1 MAHSVFSAVKT
12 SLRVMT
18 SKAFDGARVPTA
30 GRSSESSCWFSKE
43 SSSLL
48 IAATLV
54 LSVLLPCAHAQSAS
68 ANEAAPVNSSSV
80 KTTSVNTTSVNNPSA
95 NASAEGAERP
105 RVPNP
110 KDPFESFNRSVTTFN
125 DRVDQALLQPV
136 ARAYVKVT
144 PDLLQTGVKNFFGNL
159 ADVWSTVNNA
169 LQLKPQETVE
179 SLARVGVNTILGVG
193 GVIDW
198 ASKMGID
205 RHTEDFGQTL
215 GHWGVGSGPYL
226 VLPLLGPSTLRD
238 TVSLTMDFNGSP
250 TRRVKPVSARYE
262 LLGLNLVSKRAQYL
276 GLGDELNDLALDRYS
291 FLRDVYLQKR
301 LSDVW
306 DGNPPEDTEE
316 SGQEPQ
322 GDPTQPVSPAPL
334 ESSSQAPAAP

>member
-1 MAHSVFSAVKT
+1 MVAMMSNSLDVKKIPNSKVSRPAQRCWSGLTSWWGPVGGREVGGFIFSVMLAFT
-12 SLRVMT
+12 S
-18 SKAFDGARVPTA
+18 SWAQ
-30 GRSSESSCWFSKE
+30 
-43 SSSLL
+43 
-48 IAATLV
+48 
-54 LSVLLPCAHAQSAS
+54 AQSAPVQ
-68 ANEAAPVNSSSV
+68 AVAPVA
-80 KTTSVNTTSVNNPSA
+80 KP
-95 NASAEGAERP
+95 AEVAPDHP

-110 KDPFESFNRSVTTFN
+110 KDPFESFNRVVNGFN
-125 DRVDQALLQPV
+125 DQVDQALLQPV
-136 ARAYVKVT
+136 ARTYVKIT
-144 PDLLQTGVKNFFGNL
+144 PSLVQTGVKNFFGNL
-159 ADVWSTVNNA
+159 ADVWSSVNNA

-205 RHTEDFGQTL
+205 RHSEDFGQTL

-238 TVSLTMDFNGSP
+238 TLSLTVDFNGSP
-250 TRRVKPVSARYE
+250 TRRVSPVAARYE
-262 LLGLNLVSKRAQYL
+262 LVGLNLVSKRAQYL

-306 DGNPPEDTEE
+306 DGNPPEE
-316 SGQEPQ
+316 SEDADRAEGEQRGGP
-322 GDPTQPVSPAPL
+322 GDQNTAPTPPPMASPMASPIAP
-334 ESSSQAPAAP
+334 

>member
-1 MAHSVFSAVKT
+1 MKASF
-12 SLRVMT
+12 VMT
-18 SKAFDGARVPTA
+18 MFATDTGPSSILWPAQNDPLHQSREPSKRPGLWAQAVGQACA
-30 GRSSESSCWFSKE
+30 GLKLIAI
-43 SSSLL
+43 SLL
-48 IAATLV
+48 M
-54 LSVLLPCAHAQSAS
+54 LLGSPLQAQTPEPDPAMSAS
-68 ANEAAPVNSSSV
+68 ANASTSAP
-80 KTTSVNTTSVNNPSA
+80 PSA
-95 NASAEGAERP
+95 PERA

-110 KDPFESFNRSVTTFN
+110 KDPFESFNRAVSGFN
-125 DRVDQALLQPV
+125 DRVDEALLQPV
-136 ARAYVKVT
+136 ARTYVKVT
-144 PDLLQTGVKNFFGNL
+144 PELVQTGVKNFFGNL
-159 ADVWSTVNNA
+159 SDIWSTVNNA

-226 VLPLLGPSTLRD
+226 VLPFMGPSTLRD
-238 TVSLTMDFNGSP
+238 TLSLTMDFNGSP
-250 TRRVKPVSARYE
+250 TRRVKPVAARYE

-306 DGNPPEDTEE
+306 DGNPPEDKEE
-316 SGQEPQ
+316 GDTQGQPGALAPEVEVFPAQ
-322 GDPTQPVSPAPL
+322 AALSLDTPAIDPSP
-334 ESSSQAPAAP
+334 

>member
-1 MAHSVFSAVKT
+1 MTMIAIDTGPRS
-12 SLRVMT
+12 SLRPAQDDPVDQCCEST
-18 SKAFDGARVPTA
+18 KPPGLWGQTLSKACTGLTLMALPILMLLGA
-30 GRSSESSCWFSKE
+30 E
-43 SSSLL
+43 L
-48 IAATLV
+48 
-54 LSVLLPCAHAQSAS
+54 HAQ
-68 ANEAAPVNSSSV
+68 
-80 KTTSVNTTSVNNPSA
+80 TTQLDPALSA
-95 NASAEGAERP
+95 NAFAAPSAPERA

-110 KDPFESFNRSVTTFN
+110 KDPFESFNRSVSGFN
-125 DRVDQALLQPV
+125 DRVDEALLQPV
-136 ARAYVKVT
+136 ARTYVKVT
-144 PDLLQTGVKNFFGNL
+144 PELVQTGVKNFFGNL
-159 ADVWSTVNNA
+159 SDIWSTVNNA

-226 VLPLLGPSTLRD
+226 VLPLMGPSTLRD
-238 TVSLTMDFNGSP
+238 TLSLTMDFNGSP
-250 TRRVKPVSARYE
+250 TRRVKPVAARYE

-306 DGNPPEDTEE
+306 DGNPPEDSEE
-316 SGQEPQ
+316 GDTQGQPGALAPDVEGLPAQ
-322 GDPTQPVSPAPL
+322 AARALDPSTGEKSP
-334 ESSSQAPAAP
+334 

>member
-1 MAHSVFSAVKT
+1 MAHLVFPAVKT
-12 SLRVMT
+12 SLLGMT
-18 SKAFDGARVPTA
+18 FKAFDGAKVSTT
-30 GRSSESSCWFSKE
+30 GRLSESPYCSPKAFL
-43 SSSLL
+43 SLL
-48 IAATLV
+48 ITATLA
-54 LSVLLPCAHAQSAS
+54 LSVLLPCAHAQSAP
-68 ANEAAPVNSSSV
+68 ANS
-80 KTTSVNTTSVNNPSA
+80 T
-95 NASAEGAERP
+95 ERSP
-105 RVPNP
+105 VPNP

-136 ARAYVKVT
+136 ARTYVKVT
-144 PDLLQTGVKNFFGNL
+144 PDILQTGVKNFFGNL

-238 TVSLTMDFNGSP
+238 TVSLTMDFNGNP
-250 TRRVKPVSARYE
+250 THRVKPASARYE
-262 LLGLNLVSKRAQYL
+262 LMGLNLVSKRAQYL

-316 SGQEPQ
+316 SGQDPQ

-334 ESSSQAPAAP
+334 ESTSPAPAAP

>member
-1 MAHSVFSAVKT
+1 MAHLVFPAVKT
-12 SLRVMT
+12 SLLGMT
-18 SKAFDGARVPTA
+18 FKAFDGAKVSTT
-30 GRSSESSCWFSKE
+30 GRLSESPYCSPKAFL
-43 SSSLL
+43 SLL
-48 IAATLV
+48 ITATLA
-54 LSVLLPCAHAQSAS
+54 LSVLLPCAHAQSAP
-68 ANEAAPVNSSSV
+68 ANSTERSS
-80 KTTSVNTTSVNNPSA
+80 
-95 NASAEGAERP
+95 
-105 RVPNP
+105 VPNP

-136 ARAYVKVT
+136 ARTYVKVT
-144 PDLLQTGVKNFFGNL
+144 PDILQTGVKNFFGNL

-238 TVSLTMDFNGSP
+238 TVSLTMDFNGNP
-250 TRRVKPVSARYE
+250 THRVKPASARYE
-262 LLGLNLVSKRAQYL
+262 LMGLNLVSKRAQYL

>member
-1 MAHSVFSAVKT
+1 MAHLVFPAVKT
-12 SLRVMT
+12 SLLGMT
-18 SKAFDGARVPTA
+18 FKAFDGAKVSTT
-30 GRSSESSCWFSKE
+30 GRLSESPYCSPKAFL
-43 SSSLL
+43 SLL
-48 IAATLV
+48 ITATLA
-54 LSVLLPCAHAQSAS
+54 LSVLLPCAHAQSAP
-68 ANEAAPVNSSSV
+68 ANSTERSS
-80 KTTSVNTTSVNNPSA
+80 
-95 NASAEGAERP
+95 
-105 RVPNP
+105 VPNP

-136 ARAYVKVT
+136 ARTYVKVT
-144 PDLLQTGVKNFFGNL
+144 PDILQTGVKNFFGNL

-238 TVSLTMDFNGSP
+238 TVSLTMDFNGNP
-250 TRRVKPVSARYE
+250 THRVKPASARYE
-262 LLGLNLVSKRAQYL
+262 LMGLNLVSKRAQYL

-316 SGQEPQ
+316 SGQDPQ

-334 ESSSQAPAAP
+334 ESTSQAPRAP

>member
-1 MAHSVFSAVKT
+1 MAHLVFPAVKT
-12 SLRVMT
+12 SLLGMT
-18 SKAFDGARVPTA
+18 FKAFDGAKVSTT
-30 GRSSESSCWFSKE
+30 GRLSESPYCSPKAFL
-43 SSSLL
+43 SLL
-48 IAATLV
+48 ITATLA
-54 LSVLLPCAHAQSAS
+54 LSVLLPCAHAQSAP
-68 ANEAAPVNSSSV
+68 ANS
-80 KTTSVNTTSVNNPSA
+80 T
-95 NASAEGAERP
+95 ERSP
-105 RVPNP
+105 VPNP

-136 ARAYVKVT
+136 ARTYVKVT
-144 PDLLQTGVKNFFGNL
+144 PDILQTGVKNFFGNL

-238 TVSLTMDFNGSP
+238 TVSLTMDFNGNP
-250 TRRVKPVSARYE
+250 THRVKPASARYE
-262 LLGLNLVSKRAQYL
+262 LMGLNLVSKRAQYL

-334 ESSSQAPAAP
+334 ESTSQAPRAP

>member
-1 MAHSVFSAVKT
+1 MVARMSNSLGVKKIPNPKV
-12 SLRVMT
+12 SRLNPCCG
-18 SKAFDGARVPTA
+18 FGFTA
-30 GRSSESSCWFSKE
+30 GWGWVGVGEVGGFILLVMMAFTSSW
-43 SSSLL
+43 
-48 IAATLV
+48 AQ
-54 LSVLLPCAHAQSAS
+54 AQSAP
-68 ANEAAPVNSSSV
+68 AQAGAPVA
-80 KTTSVNTTSVNNPSA
+80 KP
-95 NASAEGAERP
+95 AEVAPERA

-110 KDPFESFNRSVTTFN
+110 KDPFESFNRVVNGFN
-125 DRVDQALLQPV
+125 DQVDQALLQPV
-136 ARAYVKVT
+136 ARTYVKIT
-144 PDLLQTGVKNFFGNL
+144 PSLVQTGVKNFFGNL
-159 ADVWSTVNNA
+159 ADVWSSVNNA

-238 TVSLTMDFNGSP
+238 TVSLSMDFNGSP
-250 TRRVKPVSARYE
+250 TRRVSPVAARYG
-262 LLGLNLVSKRAQYL
+262 LMGLNLVSKRAQYL

-306 DGNPPEDTEE
+306 DGNPPEE
-316 SGQEPQ
+316 SEDADRAEGGQGGGAGEQTTGAATP
-322 GDPTQPVSPAPL
+322 PVAP
-334 ESSSQAPAAP
+334 SVAPSATP

>member
-1 MAHSVFSAVKT
+1 MAHLVFPAVKT
-12 SLRVMT
+12 SLLGMT
-18 SKAFDGARVPTA
+18 FKAFDGAKVSTT
-30 GRSSESSCWFSKE
+30 GRLSESPYCSPKAFL
-43 SSSLL
+43 SLL
-48 IAATLV
+48 ITATLA
-54 LSVLLPCAHAQSAS
+54 LSVLLPCAHAQSAP
-68 ANEAAPVNSSSV
+68 ANS
-80 KTTSVNTTSVNNPSA
+80 T
-95 NASAEGAERP
+95 ERSP
-105 RVPNP
+105 VPNP

-136 ARAYVKVT
+136 ARTYVKVT
-144 PDLLQTGVKNFFGNL
+144 PDILQTGVKNFFGNL

-238 TVSLTMDFNGSP
+238 TVSLTMDFNGNP
-250 TRRVKPVSARYE
+250 THRVKPASARYE
-262 LLGLNLVSKRAQYL
+262 LMGLNLVSKRAQYL

-316 SGQEPQ
+316 SGQDPQ

-334 ESSSQAPAAP
+334 ESTSQAPAAP